1 MAVLFNQTKNKKISS
16 NLNIANTLWSRTK
29 GLLGK
34 NELKSAE
41 EMLWIL
47 RCNSIHTFFM
57 KFPIDCVFLNKQ
69 LVVCGLRENVLPWRI
84 ILPLLNANSV
94 IEMEAGK
101 IISMNIQVGDQLNVG
116 S

>member
-1 MAVLFNQTKNKKISS
+1 MAELFNQTKNKNLSS

-34 NELKSAE
+34 KKLKSE

-57 KFPIDCVFLNKQ
+57 KFPIDCVFLDKQ
-69 LVVCGLRENVLPWRI
+69 LLVCGLRENVLPWRL
-84 ILPLLNANSV
+84 ILPLLKAHSV

-101 IISMNIQVGDQLNVG
+101 INSLNIKVGDQLNVG